1 MLDLSG
7 HDRVSDLLAFE
18 EPDQPAQLT
27 HAHPFTRRGLLF
39 NLLRCLFLY
48 CRDHH
53 LDAPRS
59 RAVEHEKWKSSV
71 ACNQSVFHEQ
81 WGVGSRQWAARKGRS
96 KVDPGA
102 RAGLLC
108 LAIQKIRRGQIL
120 DREAKRFE

>member
-18 EPDQPAQLT
+18 EPDQPAELT
-27 HAHPFTRRGLLF
+27 HTHPFTSRGLLF
-39 NLLRCLFLY
+39 NLPRCLFLY
-48 CRDHH
+48 RRDHH
-53 LDAPRS
+53 LNALRP
-59 RAVEHEKWKSSV
+59 RAVEHEKWESSV

-81 WGVGSRQWAARKGRS
+81 WAVGSGRWAEEKEL

-108 LAIQKIRRGQIL
+108 LAIQIIRRSQIL
-120 DREAKRFE
+120 DRQAE